1 MFNNNDEELAQQ
13 AREIAEKTTDDP
25 VLRKYIEGLN
35 FRVLKLE
42 RSTTML
48 TTNFW
53 IMFFIIFILPLLV
66 TKGP

>member
-1 MFNNNDEELAQQ
+1 MFNNDDELAKQ

-42 RSTTML
+42 RNTSAL

-53 IMFFIIFILPLLV
+53 IMFFIIFVLPLFV
-66 TKGP
+66 PKG